1 MAHLLKHKERY
12 YAFWDKRN
20 PQDQLMTDS
29 SIEGLA
35 EYLKMVSQIGQWAGH
50 LAVAALAA
58 TLDRP
63 VTILHKQGQVYRY
76 NPDGSNREVY
86 LYYGGHHYECLD
98 FDYEVCLA
106 LHTKA
111 MPGKT
116 TGGREAE
123 RGGGKRSPSSPA
135 ASVSARSLGGL
146 TARSARGL
154 SAKGKPIPFSP
165 SKFLKRPRIQDGR
178 TVNQHDR
185 MSFSPGGQTQ
195 VISIGGK
202 IRVSLKPSVGGK
214 TRKSNCD
221 KGGNNGLV
229 EPSDARSRDD

>member
-1 MAHLLKHKERY
+1 M
-12 YAFWDKRN
+12 
-20 PQDQLMTDS
+20 
-29 SIEGLA
+29 
-35 EYLKMVSQIGQWAGH
+35 
-50 LAVAALAA
+50 
-58 TLDRP
+58 
-63 VTILHKQGQVYRY
+63 HKQGQVYRY

-146 TARSARGL
+146 IARSA
-154 SAKGKPIPFSP
+154 AKGKPIPFSP
-165 SKFLKRPRIQDGR
+165 SKILKRPRSQDGR

-202 IRVSLKPSVGGK
+202 TRVSLKPSVGGR

-221 KGGNNGLV
+221 KGGNNGPV
-229 EPSDARSRDD
+229 EPSDACSRDELASLGGCTVSSRREVQTGTHDKPSKNRQNLESEHECTVLSFV

>member
-1 MAHLLKHKERY
+1 
-12 YAFWDKRN
+12 
-20 PQDQLMTDS
+20 
-29 SIEGLA
+29 
-35 EYLKMVSQIGQWAGH
+35 MVSQIGQWAGH

-63 VTILHKQGQVYRY
+63 GTILHKQGQVYRY

-86 LYYGGHHYECLD
+86 LYSGDHHYECLD
-98 FDYEVCLA
+98 VDYEDCLA

-146 TARSARGL
+146 IARSA
-154 SAKGKPIPFSP
+154 AKGKPIPFSP
-165 SKFLKRPRIQDGR
+165 SKILKRPRSQDGR

-202 IRVSLKPSVGGK
+202 IRVSLKPSVGGR

-221 KGGNNGLV
+221 KGGNNGPV
-229 EPSDARSRDD
+229 EPSDAGSRDELASLGGCTVSSRREVQTGTHDKPSKNRQNLESEHECTVLSFV